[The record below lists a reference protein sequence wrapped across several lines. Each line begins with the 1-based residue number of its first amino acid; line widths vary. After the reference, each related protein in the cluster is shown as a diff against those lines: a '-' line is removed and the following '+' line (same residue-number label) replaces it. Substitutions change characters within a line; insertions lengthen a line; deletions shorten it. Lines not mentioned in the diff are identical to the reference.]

1 MKLRKKQNSDIDNTL
16 IEDIAQF
23 EKLITVSPSTV
34 EDIPVVI
41 ATTEIR
47 KGRRKLKR
55 KGNQPTL
62 VNYFTAETQAR
73 IIDYQ
78 NETDPDKKKIIYIK
92 DIMPAF
98 DSLIENLINS
108 YGFSVIHEKK
118 KDLKSECQ
126 SFLYTA
132 VEKFNAEKG
141 SKAFSYFNVVA
152 KNWLTIKSKQS
163 NRRVHNYIAI
173 DDTEHHSKEDA
184 EQIEKYNYLPP
195 NYEENVIK
203 THEYL
208 TKIVSALEGK
218 IKTDN
223 ERQVINAIKVL
234 IENLE
239 DIDLLSKRAIL
250 IYVKELTNLSSK
262 QLSLCLSLFKKH
274 YREIKLQEEFAP

>member
-1 MKLRKKQNSDIDNTL
+1 MKLRKKQNAGSEGAL
-16 IEDIAQF
+16 IKEIVQF
-23 EKLITVSPSTV
+23 EKLITVVPNTQPL
-34 EDIPVVI
+34 IPVSDPKK
-41 ATTEIR
+41 A
-47 KGRRKLKR
+47 RRKLKR

-73 IIDYQ
+73 IVDYQ
-78 NETDPDKKKIIYIK
+78 NEPDVDKKKDIYVR

-108 YGFSVIHEKK
+108 YGFSVVHEKK

-132 VEKFNAEKG
+132 VEKFNADKG

-173 DDTEHHSKEDA
+173 DDIEHHSKEDA
-184 EQIEKYNYLPP
+184 EQIEKFNYMPP
-195 NYEENVIK
+195 SYGEDNVK
-203 THEYL
+203 THAYL
-208 TKIVSALEGK
+208 LNLITTLEGK
-218 IKTDN
+218 VKTDN
-223 ERQVINAIKVL
+223 ERQVLDAIKVL
-234 IENLE
+234 IDNLE

-262 QLSLCLSLFKKH
+262 QLSLCLTFLKRH
-274 YREIKLQEEFAP
+274 YREIKLIEEMTP

>member
-1 MKLRKKQNSDIDNTL
+1 MKLRLRKKSNVLAEDAL
-16 IEDIAQF
+16 IKELTQF
-23 EKLITVSPSTV
+23 EKLITVLPV
-34 EDIPVVI
+34 ETAPIVVP
-41 ATTEIR
+41 ELK

-78 NETDPDKKKIIYIK
+78 NEPDTEKKKEIYVK

-98 DSLIENLINS
+98 DSLVENLINS
-108 YGFSVIHEKK
+108 YGFSVVHEKK
-118 KDLKSECQ
+118 KDLKAECQ

-132 VEKFNAEKG
+132 VGKFNAEKG

-173 DDTEHHSKEDA
+173 DDVEHHSKEDS
-184 EQIEKYNYLPP
+184 EQIEKFNCMPVNYG
-195 NYEENVIK
+195 EEHVK
-203 THEYL
+203 TPEYL
-208 TKIVSALEGK
+208 TKLVIALEGK
-218 IKTDN
+218 VKTDN
-223 ERQVINAIKVL
+223 ERQVLDAVKVL
-234 IENLE
+234 IANLD

-250 IYVKELTNLSSK
+250 IYVKELTSLSSK
-262 QLSLCLSLFKKH
+262 QLSLCISAIKKH
-274 YREIKLQEEFAP
+274 YREVRLLEEFAP

>member
-1 MKLRKKQNSDIDNTL
+1 MKLRKKQNTL
-16 IEDIAQF
+16 DESLVEDLSKF
-23 EKLITVSPSTV
+23 EKLLTVMPV
-34 EDIPVVI
+34 IEIPI
-41 ATTEIR
+41 INPPDPK

-78 NETDPDKKKIIYIK
+78 NEPDAEKKKTIYVK

-98 DSLIENLINS
+98 DSLVENLINS
-108 YGFSVIHEKK
+108 YGFSVVHEKK

-163 NRRVHNYIAI
+163 NRRVHNYVAI
-173 DDTEHHSKEDA
+173 DDVEHHSKEDA
-184 EQIEKYNYLPP
+184 EQIEKYNYMPP
-195 NYEENVIK
+195 NYGEDKVK

-208 TKIVSALEGK
+208 TNLVTALEGK
-218 IKTDN
+218 VKTEN
-223 ERQVINAIKVL
+223 ERLVLDAIKIL
-234 IENLE
+234 IDNLE

-250 IYVKELTNLSSK
+250 LYVRELTPLSAK
-262 QLSLCLSLFKKH
+262 QLSLCLSGLKK
-274 YREIKLQEEFAP
+274 YYKEVKLLEEFAP

>member
-1 MKLRKKQNSDIDNTL
+1 MKLRKKPNASTEETL
-16 IEDIAQF
+16 IKEISQF
-23 EKLITVSPSTV
+23 EKLLTVLPIDEAPSA
-34 EDIPVVI
+34 VVPDLK
-41 ATTEIR
+41 R
-47 KGRRKLKR
+47 GRRKLKR

-78 NETDPDKKKIIYIK
+78 NETDPEKKKIIYVK

-98 DSLIENLINS
+98 DSLVENLINS
-108 YGFSVIHEKK
+108 YGFSVVHEKK

-173 DDTEHHSKEDA
+173 DDVEHHSKEDA
-184 EQIEKYNYLPP
+184 EQIEKFNYMPP
-195 NYEENVIK
+195 NYSEDAIK

-208 TKIVSALEGK
+208 TKLTVALEGK
-218 IKTDN
+218 VKTEN
-223 ERQVINAIKVL
+223 ERLVLGAIKIL
-234 IENLE
+234 IDNLE

-250 IYVKELTNLSSK
+250 LYVRELTPLSAK
-262 QLSLCLSLFKKH
+262 QLSIVLSQFKRYYKDV
-274 YREIKLQEEFAP
+274 RLLEEFAP

>member
-1 MKLRKKQNSDIDNTL
+1 MKLRKKSNALSEDTL
-16 IEDIAQF
+16 IKELAQF
-23 EKLITVSPSTV
+23 EKLLTVLPIN
-34 EDIPVVI
+34 DAPIVVVPDLK
-41 ATTEIR
+41 

-78 NETDPDKKKIIYIK
+78 NETDPEKKKVIYVK

-118 KDLKSECQ
+118 KDLKAECQ

-132 VEKFNAEKG
+132 VEKFDAEKG

-173 DDTEHHSKEDA
+173 DDVEHHSKEDA
-184 EQIEKYNYLPP
+184 EQIEKFNYMPP
-195 NYEENVIK
+195 NYGEEHVK

-208 TKIVSALEGK
+208 TKLVTALEGK
-218 IKTDN
+218 AKTDN
-223 ERQVINAIKVL
+223 ERQVMNAVKVL
-234 IENLE
+234 IANLD

-250 IYVKELTNLSSK
+250 IYVKELTSLSSK
-262 QLSLCLSLFKKH
+262 QLSICLSQIKKH
-274 YREIKLQEEFAP
+274 YREVKLLEEFAP